1 MQRVLVRTFFLF
13 WVTQLALAD
22 SNVLVWKLDQDL
34 ETSYKTIYNT
44 LEENRFFVVFE
55 PNIQRNMSHFA
66 ERWGDN
72 YNRNKLEGIRAM
84 IFCNAWHANEVS
96 NADPDMLALCPLH
109 ITLIQQSGSTRILFV
124 RPSVVAA
131 HSKALAVAKEIEQDV
146 AKAID
151 QAVEALRAGRP
162 AGNPG

>member
-1 MQRVLVRTFFLF
+1 MLRVLVRTFLLF

-22 SNVLVWKLDQDL
+22 SNVLVWKIDRDL
-34 ETSYKTIYNT
+34 ETSYKKIYNS
-44 LEENRFFVVFE
+44 LENNKFFVVFE
-55 PNIQRNMSHFA
+55 PDMQRNMKHFA

-72 YNRNKLEGIRAM
+72 YNRNELEGIRAM
-84 IFCNAWHANEVS
+84 VFCNGWFANEVS

-109 ITLIQQSGSTRILFV
+109 ITLVQQSGSTRVLFV

-131 HSKALAVAKEIEQDV
+131 QSKALAVAKEIEQDV

-151 QAVEALRAGRP
+151 QAVEALRDTQK
-162 AGNPG
+162 